1 MRDLLAHADLARYA
15 GQFVWL
21 ELSYDEGE
29 NRVFMTKYGAESTPA
44 FFVID
49 PQDEH
54 VAAMQPG
61 AMSLAELTQ
70 FIERGK
76 SGVLAKSQTP
86 AVASLTRGDALL
98 AQQPAD
104 AAKAYEEALRLAP
117 ATWPQR
123 ELVEASLVQA
133 LEDSTQWQQCA
144 ETAATETAPIIET

>member
-21 ELSYDEGE
+21 ELSYDEAE
-29 NRVFMTKYGAESTPA
+29 NRAFMTKYGAESTPT

-54 VAAMQPG
+54 VVAMQPG

-70 FIERGK
+70 FLERGK

-98 AQQPAD
+98 ALQPRPMRKRFVWPPPLGRSANSSRRHSSRRWKTAD
-104 AAKAYEEALRLAP
+104 NGRNAP
-117 ATWPQR
+117 KPRQPKR
-123 ELVEASLVQA
+123 PL
-133 LEDSTQWQQCA
+133 
-144 ETAATETAPIIET
+144 

>member
-21 ELSYDEGE
+21 ELSYDEAE
-29 NRVFMTKYGAESTPA
+29 NRAFMTKYGAESTPT

-54 VAAMQPG
+54 VVAMQPG

-70 FIERGK
+70 FLERGK

-117 ATWPQR
+117 PLGRSANSSRRHSSRRWK
-123 ELVEASLVQA
+123 
-133 LEDSTQWQQCA
+133 
-144 ETAATETAPIIET
+144 TADNGRNAPKPRQPKRPL